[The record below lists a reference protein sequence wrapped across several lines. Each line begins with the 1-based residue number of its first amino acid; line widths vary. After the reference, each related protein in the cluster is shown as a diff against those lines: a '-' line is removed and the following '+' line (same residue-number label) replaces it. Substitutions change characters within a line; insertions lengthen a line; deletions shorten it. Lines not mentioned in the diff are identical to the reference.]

1 MIERGISAGLHK
13 TFMFVNIQKT
23 KCSTVKSDA
32 AFFLVSSASRMIQD
46 KRIFRACVQNEYTHP
61 ANDSPTRSELTL
73 PSCFRLLL
81 ALYGRLFIMFTL
93 ANLSDHAVFCAGTL
107 ETLQSSVQGLVLTNA
122 YFCHEFF
129 PPFVLRQ
136 RLSIKRHL
144 LIDAPYKLN
153 LNTRILYHSLYVL
166 SSSFCMRV

>member
-1 MIERGISAGLHK
+1 MPARAAPHKNTAPPRRCCTLSCFVRFPSCQTGQTDFRSCTKRSAQLHGERL
-13 TFMFVNIQKT
+13 
-23 KCSTVKSDA
+23 
-32 AFFLVSSASRMIQD
+32 
-46 KRIFRACVQNEYTHP
+46 
-61 ANDSPTRSELTL
+61 PTRSELALT
-73 PSCFRLLL
+73 SCFRLLL
-81 ALYGRLFIMFTL
+81 ALDGRLLVMLAL

-107 ETLQSSVQGLVLTNA
+107 ETLESSVQGLVLTNA

-136 RLSIKRHL
+136 RLSIKRYL
-144 LIDAPYKLN
+144 SADTPYKLN